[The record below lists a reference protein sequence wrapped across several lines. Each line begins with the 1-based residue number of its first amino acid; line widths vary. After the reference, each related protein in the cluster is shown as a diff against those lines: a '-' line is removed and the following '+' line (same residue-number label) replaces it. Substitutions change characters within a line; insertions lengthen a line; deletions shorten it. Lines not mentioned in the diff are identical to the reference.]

1 LHNSTLSTDR
11 LIMSETVN
19 QRPRNAPKRRKQL
32 EEAILEKASKFVPVE
47 TKVPSS
53 KGLKGIFKHTPIA
66 EIDPSLEYDPTMF
79 EFETPAAKKKRKA
92 RHSEEQKQKRK
103 AERKSQQ
110 LQ

>member
-1 LHNSTLSTDR
+1 
-11 LIMSETVN
+11 MSETVN

-53 KGLKGIFKHTPIA
+53 KGLKGILKHTPIA
-66 EIDPSLEYDPTMF
+66 EIDPSLEYDPTM
-79 EFETPAAKKKRKA
+79 FETPAAKKKRKA